1 MAALL
6 PSRHQ
11 WPKWLF
17 LAAFAPLIVG
27 TQYRRLQ
34 TWITLEELKTE
45 NEFLKGHLAADLVA
59 RLCNTS
65 SAPPPEE
72 AKPSSWAR
80 LTHSVGEFLNEW
92 APGDEERSG
101 LATYI
106 FMCLMAVYLWRIF
119 KWVRTELTLYTR
131 LDKDSDP
138 VDGRY
143 SLMNFFSYR
152 ADFWLS
158 TNTYAKPIA
167 LGSFTLVL
175 ILIGAG
181 LRLLLTAPTM
191 GVSLWE
197 SWIFVVDTSAH
208 ADEESTGARLSA
220 LLMTVGGMFIFAMMI
235 GLISD
240 GLAAQ
245 LDSLASGSAGV
256 LECDHIV
263 ILGWSNKLMPLIR
276 ELTLANVSAGGCVI
290 TILAEM
296 EKAEMEQAV
305 ETSGLDLRGCKVVCR
320 KGSPTVTHD
329 LEHVSVKSARVI
341 IVLSPAYGESGKT
354 HAADEADGYVLR
366 VLLCLKGMGCV
377 GHVVAELQDIDNQA
391 LIHIVGGTLVES
403 VVAHDFIGRLIVQSG
418 RQPGLAQVMETLLG
432 FGGHEFYMKA
442 WPELVGE
449 RFGDVLFQFQ
459 DAIPLGIL
467 AADETCTL
475 NPPDGYI
482 MKEGDVLIVLA
493 EDDDTYHPASR
504 PFKTVED
511 VARCALR
518 PAEPAWDATDGPDNT
533 LILGWRRDLGDILS
547 ELNDNVPPGSKVTL
561 LCDRPNVNGSRDRDL
576 ASNGRSD
583 PRTFQNLR
591 VEHVEGNQV
600 CRYDLERLNL
610 RDYRTAFILHEE
622 GKGFQQADS
631 CIVTSLFLLR
641 DVYER
646 QMRAAKVA
654 YRPLTIISEVL
665 DPRTRLQL
673 SMAGV
678 RDFVMSNEVV
688 SAALAMV
695 AECRAVNRILKELLS
710 AAGCEIYIRP
720 VSRYCPPGISLS
732 FFDLMLLVRRTGAI
746 LLGQVLD
753 GHEVELNPGNKLQP
767 RVWAPDDKLI
777 ILSEN

>member
-1 MAALL
+1 MAEL
-6 PSRHQ
+6 PNAKHQ

-17 LAAFAPLIVG
+17 LTVFVPLILA

-34 TWITLEELKTE
+34 TWIILEELETE
-45 NEFLKGHLAADLVA
+45 NEFLKERLPGDLLA
-59 RLCNTS
+59 RLCNS
-65 SAPPPEE
+65 SSMLPPEE
-72 AKPSSWAR
+72 AKPSSWAK
-80 LTHSVGEFLNEW
+80 LTQSVGCFFNRW

-101 LATYI
+101 IPTYI
-106 FMCLMAVYLWRIF
+106 FLFLMAIYLWRIF
-119 KWVRTELTLYTR
+119 KWVCSELRLYSR
-131 LDKDSDP
+131 LDEGNDQ

-143 SLMNFFSYR
+143 SLVNFFSYR

-175 ILIGAG
+175 ILIGAA
-181 LRLLLTAPTM
+181 LRCLLTAPTM
-191 GVSLWE
+191 GTSLWDC
-197 SWIFVVDTSAH
+197 WIFVVDTSAH
-208 ADEESTGARLSA
+208 ADEESTAARLSA

-256 LECDHIV
+256 LEYDHIV

-276 ELTLANVSAGGCVI
+276 ELTLANMSAGGCVI
-290 TILAEM
+290 TILAEQ
-296 EKAEMEQAV
+296 EKAEMEELV
-305 ETSGLDLRGCKVVCR
+305 EASGLDLRGCKVVCR
-320 KGSPTVTHD
+320 KGSPTVNHD

-341 IVLSPAYGESGKT
+341 IVLSPSGESGKV

-366 VLLCLKGMGCV
+366 VLLCLKGMDCV

-432 FGGHEFYMKA
+432 FGGHEFYMKS
-442 WPELVGE
+442 WPELVGK
-449 RFGDVLFQFQ
+449 RFGDVLFQFK

-475 NPPDGYI
+475 NPPNSYR

-493 EDDDTYHPASR
+493 EDDDTYAPATN
-504 PFKTVED
+504 PFKVVED
-511 VARCALR
+511 VERCTLR
-518 PAEPAWDATDGPDNT
+518 PPEPAGDQTDGPDNT

-561 LCDRPNVNGSRDRDL
+561 LCDRPNINGSRDRDL

-583 PRTFQNLR
+583 PKTFQNLR

-622 GKGFQQADS
+622 GKGYQEADS

-646 QMRAAKVA
+646 QMRAAKVE
-654 YRPLTIISEVL
+654 YRPLTVISEVL

-720 VSRYCPPGISLS
+720 VSQYCPPGISLN
-732 FFDLMLLVRRTGAI
+732 FFDMMVAVRKTGAI
-746 LLGQVLD
+746 LLGQVLE
-753 GHEVELNPGNKLQP
+753 GHEVELNPTNKVQP
-767 RVWAPDDKLI
+767 RIWAPDDKLV
-777 ILSEN
+777 ILSES